1 MSINP
6 IVLALIAVGQI
17 ALLAVIT
24 GFIASRKEKRDAERA
39 IEAAKQAAKLKSD
52 EKAEDWRRQDE
63 VAERVAVAAKQAA
76 DAALLLVEAQK
87 ETIARTDEVARVQ
100 AESDKRIGDQLLA
113 IDEQGKKIH
122 ILVNSDMTAARTNER
137 NQTMLTVLALKRVQ
151 ALSRKLGLPVD
162 VKEEE
167 SIVTAE
173 GRIEELNQ
181 ILADRLA
188 AQHKVDAES
197 AKKSVQ

>member
-1 MSINP
+1 VAINP

-24 GFIASRKEKRDAERA
+24 GFIASRKEQRDAERA
-39 IEAAKQAAKLKSD
+39 IEAARQAAKLKSE
-52 EKAEDWRRQDE
+52 EKAEDWRRQDQ

-76 DAALLLVEAQK
+76 DAAILLVQAQK
-87 ETIARTDEVARVQ
+87 DTIARTDEVARVQ
-100 AESDKRIGDQLLA
+100 AESDKRIGEQLLA

-137 NQTMLTVLALKRVQ
+137 NQIMLTVLALKRVQ
-151 ALSRKLGLPVD
+151 ALSRKLELPVD
-162 VKEEE
+162 PEEEE
-167 SIVTAE
+167 SILAAE
-173 GRIEELNQ
+173 TRIEELNQ

-197 AKKSVQ
+197 AKR

>member
-1 MSINP
+1 MSIDP

-17 ALLAVIT
+17 VLLAVIT

-39 IEAAKQAAKLKSD
+39 IEAAKHAAKLKSD

-76 DAALLLVEAQK
+76 DAALLLVQAQ
-87 ETIARTDEVARVQ
+87 EDTIARTDEVARVQ
-100 AESDKRIGDQLLA
+100 AASDKRIVDQLLA

-137 NQTMLTVLALKRVQ
+137 NQTMLTVLALRRVQ

-162 VKEEE
+162 VEEEE

-197 AKKSVQ
+197 AKKP

>member
-1 MSINP
+1 MSIDP
-6 IVLALIAVGQI
+6 IVLALIAVAQI
-17 ALLAVIT
+17 VLLAVIT
-24 GFIASRKEKRDAERA
+24 AFVASRKEKRDAERA
-39 IEAAKQAAKLKSD
+39 IEAAKHAAKLKSE

-76 DAALLLVEAQK
+76 DAALLLVQAQK
-87 ETIARTDEVARVQ
+87 DTIARTDEVARIQ

-137 NQTMLTVLALKRVQ
+137 NQIVLTVLALRRVQ

-162 VKEEE
+162 EEEEE
-167 SIVTAE
+167 SIVVAE
-173 GRIEELNQ
+173 KRIEELNV

-197 AKKSVQ
+197 AKKS

>member
-6 IVLALIAVGQI
+6 VLLALIAVAQI
-17 ALLAVIT
+17 VLLAVIT
-24 GFIASRKEKRDAERA
+24 AFVASRKEKRDAERA
-39 IEAAKQAAKLKSD
+39 IEAARHAAKLKSE

-63 VAERVAVAAKQAA
+63 VAERVAAAAKQAA
-76 DAALLLVEAQK
+76 DAALLLVQAQK
-87 ETIARTDEVARVQ
+87 DTIARTDEVARIQ

-137 NQTMLTVLALKRVQ
+137 NQIVLTVLALRRVQ

-162 VKEEE
+162 EEEEE
-167 SIVTAE
+167 SIVVAE
-173 GRIEELNQ
+173 KRIEELNV

-197 AKKSVQ
+197 VKKS

>member
-1 MSINP
+1 MSIDP

-17 ALLAVIT
+17 VLLAVIT

-39 IEAAKQAAKLKSD
+39 IEAAKHAAKLKSD

-76 DAALLLVEAQK
+76 DAALLLVQAQ
-87 ETIARTDEVARVQ
+87 EDTIARTDEVARVQ
-100 AESDKRIGDQLLA
+100 AASDKRIVGQLLA

-137 NQTMLTVLALKRVQ
+137 NQTMLTVLALRRVQ

-162 VKEEE
+162 LEEEE

-197 AKKSVQ
+197 TKKP

>member
-6 IVLALIAVGQI
+6 VLLALIAVAQI
-17 ALLAVIT
+17 VLLAVIT
-24 GFIASRKEKRDAERA
+24 AFVQSRKEKRDAERA
-39 IEAAKQAAKLKSD
+39 IEAARHAAKLKSE

-63 VAERVAVAAKQAA
+63 VAERVAAAAKQAA
-76 DAALLLVEAQK
+76 DAALLLVQAQK
-87 ETIARTDEVARVQ
+87 DTIARTDEVARIQ

-137 NQTMLTVLALKRVQ
+137 NQIVLTVLALRRVQ

-162 VKEEE
+162 EEEEE

-173 GRIEELNQ
+173 ARIEELNQ

-188 AQHKVDAES
+188 AQHRVDAES
-197 AKKSVQ
+197 VKKS